1 MQRFKISLVHHNVAR
16 LSIGL
21 AAAVVL
27 ATAAC
32 SSSPSQ
38 SSSSAGGSTS
48 ATGTNLSGSPMLVY
62 VLESQSAAAFTNP
75 ETGVGAQMAADL
87 INSQGGIDGH
97 PVKIQA
103 CDTGLDPQM
112 VQKCVTQGIA
122 AKASVFTGWDNYG
135 AQTFPALEQAGIPW
149 LGGDLG
155 DPIAAQNPISFP
167 TNGLDQSAG
176 YGLADVL
183 ITRGA
188 KKISVMALAVTAA
201 IQYGDTVLK
210 AAGQLGGSAAGSVVG
225 YQSGAP
231 DMSSY
236 VERALA
242 QHPDGLA
249 LISDGTDEANLVKAA
264 RTLGFKGPISA
275 IAENSPD
282 SVASAI
288 GSVGAPFYVVGY
300 NRIPWIDDSTPQ
312 AKEFM
317 TLYDKLPSS
326 EQAERSGYMVQSFA
340 SLLILQQAMKGATS
354 VSAASVNAAL
364 KKASSINI
372 GITPTI
378 NFTKSAGVPG
388 YPRVVN
394 TQVLYYQLQGTSY
407 TELGNNE
414 FTNPYAVAH
423 SNE

>member
-1 MQRFKISLVHHNVAR
+1 MQLVKIPLVHHNVAR

-27 ATAAC
+27 TAAAC

-38 SSSSAGGSTS
+38 SSPSAGGSTS
-48 ATGTNLSGSPMLVY
+48 DPGTNLSGSPLLVY
-62 VLESQSAAAFTNP
+62 VLESQSAAAFANP
-75 ETGVGAQMAADL
+75 ETAVGAQMAADL

-103 CDTGLDPQM
+103 CDTALDPQM
-112 VQKCVTQGIA
+112 VQNCVTQGIA

-135 AQTFPALEQAGIPW
+135 AQTFPALEKAGIPW

-183 ITRGA
+183 LTHGA
-188 KKISVMALAVTAA
+188 KKISVLALSVTAA

-210 AAGQLGGSAAGSVVG
+210 AAGQLGGSAAGSVVP

-231 DMSSY
+231 DMTSF
-236 VERALA
+236 VARALA

-249 LISDGTDEANLVKAA
+249 LISAGTDEVNLVKAA
-264 RTLGFKGPISA
+264 RTLGFTGPISA
-275 IAENSPD
+275 IAENAPD
-282 SVASAI
+282 NVASAI

-300 NRIPWIDDSTPQ
+300 NRLPWVDDSTPQ

-317 TLYDKLPSS
+317 TLYDKLSPSQ
-326 EQAERSGYMVQSFA
+326 QAQRSGYMVQSFA
-340 SLLILQQAMKGATS
+340 SLLILQQTMKGAKS
-354 VSAASVNAAL
+354 VSAASVDAAL
-364 KKASSINI
+364 RQASSINI
-372 GITPTI
+372 EITPTI
-378 NFTKSAGVPG
+378 NFTKSAGVPE

-394 TQVLYYQLQGTSY
+394 TQVIYYQLKGSSY
-407 TELGNNE
+407 AELGNNE

-423 SNE
+423 SN